1 MQFKIFISQNQKSFL
16 NKKPLSPDSGFLIPP
31 PAAAP

>member
-1 MQFKIFISQNQKSFL
+1 MEFL
-16 NKKPLSPDSGFLIPP
+16 QLHHRKFLAQKKPLSPDSGFLIPT